1 MAENTMTEN
10 GEELKAIDVAEGA
23 EQNTVAEEN
32 TATEEKAEPETT
44 EEPEAPAPVS
54 EKAKKE
60 KNKKLA
66 VVLTYVVAFLCIWAG
81 LLAPLYNMGAAD
93 VMDKMLLRYIPYHLN
108 NLVAPFTKSALLT
121 NLPWFIGNDAL
132 ATSFDAEALILVL
145 YALTGILSLIM
156 LIPVCAGKKENS
168 TYLRCAFSVE
178 IIAMILSAAY
188 IITRTYNYVSVGI
201 IGWVDYNMCVA
212 LGGTLVMA
220 CMQAIFTKG
229 GMGVS
234 RTLVL
239 VFSLLSA
246 ISILDLAI
254 FVPQLAGPL
263 GKFSSTVGGGD
274 KASFIGGE
282 AVMNGLGLLGL
293 YEIVQITDIIA
304 LFSGLSVTGIIFEV
318 LVILIVAMVLLN
330 LVSDI
335 IGISTGKLLNNK
347 GKPNKHRS
355 YNTYA
360 LVRYIL
366 TLLLVIALIVLSFVS
381 ADISAGLYLYFL
393 AVFTVVLFICAIIR
407 TARDDMKV
415 KNAREAEENAVHVAE
430 VNILDDQFVFE
441 DASPV
446 QDDTVVEEAPVI
458 YYDED
463 VHYIVDSPEQPVYE
477 QPSLFGEPEHYEH
490 YEETTYE
497 LPHEEVY
504 EEQSYSQPYEEPVQ
518 SVYTDLDF
526 STFESEEQ
534 TTSDGEQLALDD
546 PLLAPA
552 APVPSTV
559 FVYGGDTDEFME
571 TLTDAEKIEF
581 VQVFLKKSK
590 GSVRGIPD
598 YKINGDNDD
607 FFPAVFVYINRVR
620 PMVSD
625 NLLGK
630 IYKQLGKI

>member
-1 MAENTMTEN
+1 MAENTMTETD
-10 GEELKAIDVAEGA
+10 EELKAIDAAEA
-23 EQNTVAEEN
+23 AEEN
-32 TATEEKAEPETT
+32 VENVENENNEAAEVNEES
-44 EEPEAPAPVS
+44 EAPAPLS
-54 EKAKKE
+54 EKEKKAKK
-60 KNKKLA
+60 KKLA

-93 VMDKMLLRYIPYHLN
+93 VMDKMLLRYIPAQLN
-108 NLVAPFTKSALLT
+108 NLVAPFTKKALLT
-121 NLPWFIGNDAL
+121 DLPWFIGNDAL

-145 YALTGILSLIM
+145 YALTGVLSLIM
-156 LIPVCAGKKENS
+156 LIPVCAGKKENN

-188 IITRTYNYVSVGI
+188 VITRTYNFVSAGVF
-201 IGWVDYNMCVA
+201 GWLDYNMFIV
-212 LGGTLVMA
+212 LGGTLIMA
-220 CMQAIFTKG
+220 CMQAIITKG

-246 ISILDLAI
+246 ICILDLSMY
-254 FVPQLAGPL
+254 VPQLVGPL
-263 GKFSSTVGGGD
+263 GKFSTTVKGGET
-274 KASFIGGE
+274 ANFIGGE

-304 LFSGLSVTGIIFEV
+304 LFSGMSVTGIIFEI
-318 LVILIVAMVLLN
+318 LVILIVAMVILN

-335 IGISTGKLLNNK
+335 IGISSGKLLNDK
-347 GKPNKHRS
+347 GMPNKHRS

-366 TLLLVIALIVLSFVS
+366 TFLLVVALIVLSFVS
-381 ADISAGLYLYFL
+381 EDISAGLYLYFL
-393 AVFTVVLFICAIIR
+393 AVFAVALFICAIIR

-415 KNAREAEENAVHVAE
+415 KNAIEAEEKALHVAD
-430 VNILDDQFVFE
+430 VDILDDQFVFE
-441 DASPV
+441 DPILV
-446 QDDTVVEEAPVI
+446 QDDTVAPEEPVI
-458 YYDED
+458 LYDED
-463 VHYIVDSPEQPVYE
+463 VHYIVDSPAEPVYE
-477 QPSLFGEPEHYEH
+477 QPNLFGEPEHYE
-490 YEETTYE
+490 EQTYA
-497 LPHEEVY
+497 PHEEIY
-504 EEQSYSQPYEEPVQ
+504 EESYTQPYEEPVQ
-518 SVYTDLDF
+518 NVYTDLDF
-526 STFESEEQ
+526 STFDNEE
-534 TTSDGEQLALDD
+534 TETSDGEQLALDD

-607 FFPAVFVYINRVR
+607 FFPAVFVFINRVR
-620 PMVSD
+620 PIVSD

>member
-1 MAENTMTEN
+1 MAENTMTETD
-10 GEELKAIDVAEGA
+10 EELKAIDAAEA
-23 EQNTVAEEN
+23 AEEN
-32 TATEEKAEPETT
+32 VENVENENNEAAEVN
-44 EEPEAPAPVS
+44 EEPEAPAPLS
-54 EKAKKE
+54 EKEKKAKK
-60 KNKKLA
+60 KKLA

-93 VMDKMLLRYIPYHLN
+93 IMDKMLLRYVPYHLN
-108 NLVAPFTKSALLT
+108 NLVAPFTKKALLT

-145 YALTGILSLIM
+145 YALTGVLSLIM
-156 LIPVCAGKKENS
+156 LIPVCAGKKENN

-188 IITRTYNYVSVGI
+188 VITRTYNFVSAGVF
-201 IGWVDYNMCVA
+201 GWLDYNMFIV
-212 LGGTLVMA
+212 LGGTLIMA
-220 CMQAIFTKG
+220 CMQAIITKG

-246 ISILDLAI
+246 ICILDLSMY
-254 FVPQLAGPL
+254 VPQLVGPL
-263 GKFSSTVGGGD
+263 GKFSTTVKGGET
-274 KASFIGGE
+274 ANFIGGE

-304 LFSGLSVTGIIFEV
+304 LFSGMSVTGIIFEI
-318 LVILIVAMVLLN
+318 LVILIVAMVILN
-330 LVSDI
+330 LISDI
-335 IGISTGKLLNNK
+335 IGISSGKLLNDK
-347 GKPNKHRS
+347 GMPNKHRS

-366 TLLLVIALIVLSFVS
+366 TFLLVVALIVLSFVS
-381 ADISAGLYLYFL
+381 EDISAGLYLYFL
-393 AVFTVVLFICAIIR
+393 AVFAVALFICAIIR

-415 KNAREAEENAVHVAE
+415 KNAIEAEEKALHVAD
-430 VNILDDQFVFE
+430 VDILDDQFVFE
-441 DASPV
+441 DPILV
-446 QDDTVVEEAPVI
+446 QDDTVAPEEPVI
-458 YYDED
+458 LYDED
-463 VHYIVDSPEQPVYE
+463 VHYIVDGPAEPAYE
-477 QPSLFGEPEHYEH
+477 QPNLFGEPEHYE
-490 YEETTYE
+490 EQTYV
-497 LPHEEVY
+497 PHEEIY
-504 EEQSYSQPYEEPVQ
+504 EESYTQPYEEPVQ
-518 SVYTDLDF
+518 NVYTDLDF
-526 STFESEEQ
+526 STFDNEE
-534 TTSDGEQLALDD
+534 TETSDGEQLALDD

-607 FFPAVFVYINRVR
+607 FFPAVFVFINRVR
-620 PMVSD
+620 PIVSD

>member
-1 MAENTMTEN
+1 MAENTTTETA
-10 GEELKAIDVAEGA
+10 EELKAIDTAEAAGENEKNKAA
-23 EQNTVAEEN
+23 EVNEES
-32 TATEEKAEPETT
+32 EV
-44 EEPEAPAPVS
+44 PAPVS
-54 EKAKKE
+54 EKEKKE
-60 KNKKLA
+60 KKKKLT
-66 VVLTYVVAFLCIWAG
+66 VVLTYVIAFLCIWAG

-93 VMDKMLLRYIPYHLN
+93 IMDKMLLRYIPAELN
-108 NLVAPFTKSALLT
+108 NLVAPFTKSALIS
-121 NLPWFIGNDAL
+121 NLPWFIGNEAL
-132 ATSFDAEALILVL
+132 PTAFDAEALILVL
-145 YALTGILSLIM
+145 YALTSILSLIM
-156 LIPVCAGKKENS
+156 LIPVCAGKKENN

-178 IIAMILSAAY
+178 IIAMILSSAY
-188 IITRTYNYVSVGI
+188 IITRTYNFVATGVF
-201 IGWVDYNMCVA
+201 GWLDYNMFIV

-220 CMQAIFTKG
+220 CIQAIATKG

-246 ISILDLAI
+246 LSILDI
-254 FVPQLAGPL
+254 TMFVPQLVGPL
-263 GKFSSTVGGGD
+263 GSFSSTVGGG
-274 KASFIGGE
+274 AAANFIGGE

-304 LFSGLSVTGIIFEV
+304 LFSGMSVTGIIFEV
-318 LVILIVAMVLLN
+318 LVILIVAMVILN

-335 IGISTGKLLNNK
+335 IGIATGKLLNKK
-347 GKPNKHRS
+347 GMPHKHRS

-366 TLLLVIALIVLSFVS
+366 TFLLVVALIVLSFVS
-381 ADISAGLYLYFL
+381 EDISAGLYLYFL
-393 AVFTVVLFICAIIR
+393 AAFTVVLFICAIIR

-415 KNAREAEENAVHVAE
+415 KEAKEAAEHAVHVAD
-430 VNILDDQFVFE
+430 VNILDNQFVFE
-441 DASPV
+441 DAGLE
-446 QDDTVVEEAPVI
+446 QNNTVVEEAPVI

-477 QPSLFGEPEHYEH
+477 QPNLFGEPEHYTEQ
-490 YEETTYE
+490 TYE
-497 LPHEEVY
+497 QPKEQVY
-504 EEQSYSQPYEEPVQ
+504 EESYIKPYEEPVQ
-518 SVYTDLDF
+518 STYTDLDF
-526 STFESEEQ
+526 STFESTEPE
-534 TTSDGEQLALDD
+534 TSDGEQLALED

-620 PMVSD
+620 PIVSD